1 MSREKKK
8 AAGPGGVPEW
18 MATYGDLVTLL
29 MCFFVLLF
37 AFSSI
42 DAQKF
47 EAVMQSFQGS
57 AGILSGGTSLT
68 PADMV
73 FDGMPEVE
81 ASKPQTN
88 KEDLEVL
95 KEAVEKFIAENQL
108 ESKVTVELEDRGLLL
123 RFEDNALFDSGKADL
138 KDSSVITLTFLAEIL
153 NTEEFNSKNVRVE
166 GHTDNRPINT
176 AKFPSN
182 WELSTTRA
190 SNVVRFFI
198 EKGKMTPSRF
208 SASGYSEYYP
218 IASNDLAEGRA
229 MNRRVDIVVLR
240 DVDKVDMDTQG
251 GDN

>member
-1 MSREKKK
+1 MSRKKK
-8 AAGPGGVPEW
+8 QAAAAGGVPEW

-73 FDGMPEVE
+73 FDGMPESE
-81 ASKPQTN
+81 ASTRPTN
-88 KEDLEVL
+88 TESLEVL
-95 KEAVEKFIAENQL
+95 KEAVEKFLAENQL
-108 ESKVTVELEDRGLLL
+108 ESKVTVELEARGLLL

-138 KDSSVITLTFLAEIL
+138 KTGSITTLQFLAEIL
-153 NTEEFNSKNVRVE
+153 NTEEFKSKNVRVE
-166 GHTDNRPINT
+166 GHTDNIPINT
-176 AKFPSN
+176 ARFPSN

-198 EKGKMTPSRF
+198 EEGDMIPARF

-218 IASNDLAEGRA
+218 IASNELPEGRA
-229 MNRRVDIVVLR
+229 MNRRVEIVVLR
-240 DVDKVDMDTQG
+240 DADKLDATTQEG
-251 GDN
+251 AN

>member
-1 MSREKKK
+1 MSRKKK
-8 AAGPGGVPEW
+8 EAAAAGGVPEW

-68 PADMV
+68 PADMI

-81 ASKPQTN
+81 ASKPVTN
-88 KEDLEVL
+88 QEDLQVL
-95 KEAVEKFIAENQL
+95 KEAVEKFIAENKL

-138 KDSSVITLTFLAEIL
+138 KDSSVTTLKFLAEIL
-153 NTEEFNSKNVRVE
+153 NTEEFNTKNVRVE

-198 EKGKMTPSRF
+198 EVGKMQPSRF

-218 IASNDLAEGRA
+218 IASNDLPEGRA

-240 DVDKVDMDTQG
+240 DVDKIETTTQG
-251 GDN
+251 GVN